1 MGFLLERPD
10 GDVREVA
17 VRFAWYAAVSVL
29 VLEERGGGL
38 TVSVGSLPM
47 ETTLR
52 FLGHA
57 CVALLGERVQLLFE
71 REAIG
76 AWNAQIDACLNA
88 VMGEPRC
95 FFD

>member
-1 MGFLLERPD
+1 MGFVLERPD
-10 GDVREVA
+10 GDAREVA
-17 VRFAWYAAVSVL
+17 VHFAWCAAVSVL
-29 VLEERGGGL
+29 VLEERGV
-38 TVSVGSLPM
+38 TVSIGSPPM

-76 AWNAQIDACLNA
+76 ARNAQIDACLNA
-88 VMGEPRC
+88 IMGKPRC

>member
-1 MGFLLERPD
+1 MVFVLERPD

-29 VLEERGGGL
+29 VLEERGG
-38 TVSVGSLPM
+38 VDRFHRIVPM

-76 AWNAQIDACLNA
+76 ARNAQIDACLHA
-88 VMGEPRC
+88 VMGKPRC

>member
-1 MGFLLERPD
+1 MEMCAMLPFASL
-10 GDVREVA
+10 VMQTF
-17 VRFAWYAAVSVL
+17 RFSFWKNVGV
-29 VLEERGGGL
+29 
-38 TVSVGSLPM
+38 TVSIESPPM

-76 AWNAQIDACLNA
+76 ARNAQIDACLNA
-88 VMGEPRC
+88 VMGKPCC

>member
-1 MGFLLERPD
+1 MEMCARLPFASRGMQPF
-10 GDVREVA
+10 
-17 VRFAWYAAVSVL
+17 RFSF
-29 VLEERGGGL
+29 LEERGGL
-38 TVSVGSLPM
+38 TVSVGSPPI

-71 REAIG
+71 RKAIG
-76 AWNAQIDACLNA
+76 AWNAQIDACLHA
-88 VMGEPRC
+88 VMGKPRC

>member
-1 MGFLLERPD
+1 MVFLLERPD
-10 GDVREVA
+10 GDAREVA
-17 VRFAWYAAVSVL
+17 VRFAWHAAVSVL
-29 VLEERGGGL
+29 VLEERGGDRFHR
-38 TVSVGSLPM
+38 VAPPM

-76 AWNAQIDACLNA
+76 ARNAQIDACLNA
-88 VMGEPRC
+88 VMGKPCC

>member
-1 MGFLLERPD
+1 MEMCARLPFASRGMQPFRFSFWKN
-10 GDVREVA
+10 VR
-17 VRFAWYAAVSVL
+17 
-29 VLEERGGGL
+29 GL
-38 TVSVGSLPM
+38 TVSVGSPPPM

-76 AWNAQIDACLNA
+76 AWNAQIDACLHA
-88 VMGEPRC
+88 VMGKPRC
-95 FFD
+95 FFY

>member
-17 VRFAWYAAVSVL
+17 VRFAWCAAVSVL
-29 VLEERGGGL
+29 VFGRAWGL
-38 TVSVGSLPM
+38 TVSIGSPPI

>member
-1 MGFLLERPD
+1 MEMCARLPFASRGMQPF
-10 GDVREVA
+10 
-17 VRFAWYAAVSVL
+17 RFSFFWK
-29 VLEERGGGL
+29 
-38 TVSVGSLPM
+38 SVGVDRFHRVAPI

-76 AWNAQIDACLNA
+76 AWNAQIDACLHA
-88 VMGEPRC
+88 VMGKPRC

>member
-10 GDVREVA
+10 EDVREVA
-17 VRFAWYAAVSVL
+17 VRFAWHAAVSVL
-29 VLEERGGGL
+29 VLEERGV
-38 TVSVGSLPM
+38 TVSIGSPPM

-76 AWNAQIDACLNA
+76 AWNAQIDACLHA
-88 VMGEPRC
+88 VMGKPRC

>member
-29 VLEERGGGL
+29 VLEEHGG
-38 TVSVGSLPM
+38 VDRFHRVAPM

-76 AWNAQIDACLNA
+76 AWNAQIDACLHA
-88 VMGEPRC
+88 VVGEPRC

>member
-10 GDVREVA
+10 GDAREVA

-29 VLEERGGGL
+29 VLEERGGIGHFHR
-38 TVSVGSLPM
+38 VAPI

-52 FLGHA
+52 LLGHA

-76 AWNAQIDACLNA
+76 ARNAQIDACLNA
-88 VMGEPRC
+88 VMGLSLIHI
-95 FFD
+95 

>member
-1 MGFLLERPD
+1 MEMRARLPFT
-10 GDVREVA
+10 
-17 VRFAWYAAVSVL
+17 S
-29 VLEERGGGL
+29 RGVQPFRYSFWKNVGGL
-38 TVSVGSLPM
+38 TVSIGSPPM

>member
-1 MGFLLERPD
+1 M
-10 GDVREVA
+10 REVA
-17 VRFAWYAAVSVL
+17 VRFAWHAAVSVL
-29 VLEERGGGL
+29 VWKNVGV
-38 TVSVGSLPM
+38 TVSIESPPM

-76 AWNAQIDACLNA
+76 ARNAQIDACLNA
-88 VMGEPRC
+88 VMGKPRC

>member
-1 MGFLLERPD
+1 MEMCARLPFASRGMQPF
-10 GDVREVA
+10 
-17 VRFAWYAAVSVL
+17 RFSFWKNV
-29 VLEERGGGL
+29 GGV
-38 TVSVGSLPM
+38 TVSHRVAPM

-52 FLGHA
+52 FLGHV

-76 AWNAQIDACLNA
+76 AWNAQIDACLHA
-88 VMGEPRC
+88 VMGKPRC

>member
-1 MGFLLERPD
+1 M
-10 GDVREVA
+10 REVA
-17 VRFAWYAAVSVL
+17 VRFAWHAAVSVL
-29 VLEERGGGL
+29 VLEERGGDRFHRVAPNGN
-38 TVSVGSLPM
+38 
-47 ETTLR
+47 TLR

-76 AWNAQIDACLNA
+76 ARNAQIDACLNA
-88 VMGEPRC
+88 VMGKLCC

>member
-29 VLEERGGGL
+29 VFWK
-38 TVSVGSLPM
+38 SVGVDRFHRVAPI

-76 AWNAQIDACLNA
+76 AWNAQIDACLHA
-88 VMGEPRC
+88 VMGKPRC

>member
-29 VLEERGGGL
+29 ILEERGGGRFPR
-38 TVSVGSLPM
+38 VAPI

-76 AWNAQIDACLNA
+76 AWNAQIDACLHA
-88 VMGEPRC
+88 VMGKPRC

>member
-1 MGFLLERPD
+1 M
-10 GDVREVA
+10 REVA
-17 VRFAWYAAVSVL
+17 VRFAWYAAVSIL
-29 VLEERGGGL
+29 VLQERGGGRFHR
-38 TVSVGSLPM
+38 VAPM

-52 FLGHA
+52 FLGYA
-57 CVALLGERVQLLFE
+57 CVTLLGERVQLLFE

-88 VMGEPRC
+88 VMGKLRC

>member
-1 MGFLLERPD
+1 MEMR
-10 GDVREVA
+10 VRLPFASRGMSRFGSRFGRTWGVDRFHRVA
-17 VRFAWYAAVSVL
+17 
-29 VLEERGGGL
+29 
-38 TVSVGSLPM
+38 PM

-52 FLGHA
+52 FFGHA

-76 AWNAQIDACLNA
+76 ARNAQIDACLNA
-88 VMGEPRC
+88 VMGKPRC